1 MLEELIRYCT
11 KNDSVARETIRN
23 EESKNKI
30 KQANNV
36 ARGIESNLSS
46 ITIRQLED
54 ELEKEINLGDTSD
67 LMHEDEVEM
76 LNKRMQLLEHHQA
89 INLARL
95 EEHVELEQS

>member
-67 LMHEDEVEM
+67 LMNEEKVEI
-76 LNKRMQLLEHHQA
+76 LNKRTQSLECQQA